1 MALGTV
7 FLLNAAALVVF
18 PVLGRTF
25 GLDEHQ
31 FGLWAALAIHDT
43 SSVVGAAMQFG
54 PQALATATTVKLA
67 RALWIIPLAFLLARR
82 HARRSAASVKKPWFI
97 LGFVAAAALA
107 TFVPELTEPGRA
119 VAGVAR
125 YGMVLTLFLIGA
137 NLTPKALKEVGP
149 RPLLQGFAL
158 WVLVSCGTL
167 AGVVEGWIR

>member
-1 MALGTV
+1 MRRAL
-7 FLLNAAALVVF
+7 FALAVGLAGATLGV
-18 PVLGRTF
+18 VLGADSF
-25 GLDEHQ
+25 FQ
-31 FGLWAALAIHDT
+31 FG
-43 SSVVGAAMQFG
+43 
-54 PQALATATTVKLA
+54 
-67 RALWIIPLAFLLARR
+67 ALWLGVAILAVAGAFLLARR